1 MRNKQGIKTGGRKEE
16 KINGWEGVEL
26 RAGRR
31 RRWRSKEDFRFSTFA
46 GAAHKGF
53 AAWSPAKTKVYAFM
67 CTIQEG
73 KKESGRVFDLA
84 VSWIRCRCCVRPK
97 SLPRTAVTATA
108 WRAAAR
114 LKMPHSPLL
123 LPLLHPLLHDQQLVV
138 AASCKKKKKTSS
150 CRNRASSLVRF

>member
-1 MRNKQGIKTGGRKEE
+1 MGRERTSGRTEE
-16 KINGWEGVEL
+16 ALEVEVGFSIFNL
-26 RAGRR
+26 RRASGR
-31 RRWRSKEDFRFSTFA
+31 
-46 GAAHKGF
+46 KGF
-53 AAWSPAKTKVYAFM
+53 APWSTAKTKVYAFI
-67 CTIQEG
+67 CTIEEG

-97 SLPRTAVTATA
+97 SLPHTAVTATA

-138 AASCKKKKKTSS
+138 AASCKKKKNSS
-150 CRNRASSLVRF
+150 WRNRASSLVRF